1 MNLKRVLAI
10 IGIILLVGLYA
21 STLVLALIGSP
32 FSRQCLMA
40 AIYCTIILPILIYAY
55 TRFLH
60 FRNRK
65 K

>member
-1 MNLKRVLAI
+1 MNFKRILAI
-10 IGIILLVGLYA
+10 IGIILLVGLYV